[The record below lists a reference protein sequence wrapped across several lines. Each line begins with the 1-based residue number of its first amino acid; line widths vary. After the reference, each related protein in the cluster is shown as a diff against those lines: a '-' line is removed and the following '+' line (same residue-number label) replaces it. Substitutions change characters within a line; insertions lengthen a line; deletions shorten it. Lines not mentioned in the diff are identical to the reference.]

1 MKPTTRNTWR
11 RAALMTILG
20 TALCS
25 SALANESM
33 LPANAVPNLKLPTQI
48 TKEEERVERARVSS
62 EGQMLSEKAV
72 DPNALYA
79 DKRLPNPYK
88 AYVWR
93 RDVTAHNEKATLP
106 VAFRT
111 AQSYFKDMPDRAA
124 QPLPDRDGLN
134 TLQMSGSSQPSM
146 EQYKELAQV
155 LKTKASGPIYV
166 VDLRQETHL
175 YVNDMPVSLYGDRDW
190 GNVGESRTSIL
201 QAERQLTKTLPGTT
215 IETAEIARP
224 AGDASGKKGPVKRES
239 MVVNKVQ
246 TEEQVTRELGLH
258 YMRITATDHIWPSA
272 ESIDQF
278 IAFYKKLPSNA
289 WIHFHCEAGHGR
301 TTTFMTLY
309 DILNNPQVPLKDILD
324 RQYMIGGIQLVPDE
338 DLLPPYRTNNDMTAT
353 YTSTEN
359 EDDATSKGSWQDPYT
374 LERALMIQKFYRYV
388 QQNKST
394 NFSTSWSEWLHP
406 DANVSS
412 NKNI

>member
-48 TKEEERVERARVSS
+48 TKEEERVERARISS
-62 EGQMLSEKAV
+62 EGQMLSAKAV
-72 DPNALYA
+72 DPNALYS

-93 RDVTAHNEKATLP
+93 RDVTAHNQKATLP
-106 VAFRT
+106 TAFRT
-111 AQSYFKDMPDRAA
+111 SQSYFKDVPNRTSES
-124 QPLPDRDGLN
+124 LPDRDGLN
-134 TLQMSGSSQPSM
+134 TLQMSGSAQPTM

-201 QAERQLTKTLPGTT
+201 QNERQLTKTLPGTT

-224 AGDASGKKGPVKRES
+224 AGAKSGKKGPVKQES

-246 TEEQVTRELGLH
+246 TEEQVARELGLH

-272 ESIDQF
+272 ENIDQF

-289 WIHFHCEAGHGR
+289 WIHFH
-301 TTTFMTLY
+301 
-309 DILNNPQVPLKDILD
+309 
-324 RQYMIGGIQLVPDE
+324 
-338 DLLPPYRTNNDMTAT
+338 
-353 YTSTEN
+353 
-359 EDDATSKGSWQDPYT
+359 
-374 LERALMIQKFYRYV
+374 
-388 QQNKST
+388 
-394 NFSTSWSEWLHP
+394 
-406 DANVSS
+406 
-412 NKNI
+412 